1 MQVTNLKNLEQWL
14 DQLWNSGYVFLRYNE
29 YPTKDLEMNWE
40 QELIKHAKCYE
51 QDTKHFTF
59 HHIRLLFDN
68 LKSNKIKH
76 PLVGTYWD
84 NNIQVNPGGSRLMV
98 AKKLQ
103 IPIVPLDLICQE
115 KDKPTNQSN
124 ILVKTVEQFVEPF
137 LDIDSKAKID
147 LETDTKFCYEI
158 NFQKDFHWTQDDIE
172 QWLDQKQ
179 HIKCSNP
186 MDYYFI

>member
-1 MQVTNLKNLEQWL
+1 MQVTNLKDVETWL
-14 DQLWNSGYVFLRYNE
+14 DQLWKSGYVFLRYNE

-84 NNIQVNPGGSRLMV
+84 NNIQVIPGGSRLMV

-103 IPIVPLDLICQE
+103 IPIVPLDLICQ
-115 KDKPTNQSN
+115 
-124 ILVKTVEQFVEPF
+124 
-137 LDIDSKAKID
+137 
-147 LETDTKFCYEI
+147 
-158 NFQKDFHWTQDDIE
+158 QKD
-172 QWLDQKQ
+172 
-179 HIKCSNP
+179 
-186 MDYYFI
+186 

>member
-1 MQVTNLKNLEQWL
+1 MQVTNLKDVETWL
-14 DQLWNSGYVFLRYNE
+14 DQLWKSGYVFLRYNE

-40 QELIKHAKCYE
+40 QELLKHAKLYE

-59 HHIRLLFDN
+59 HHIRLLFEN

-103 IPIVPLDLICQE
+103 IPMVPLDLICREQ
-115 KDKPTNQSN
+115 DMPNHQN
-124 ILVKTVEQFVEPF
+124 NFIIQTVEQFMGPF
-137 LDIDSKAKID
+137 VDINSNAKID
-147 LETDTKFCYEI
+147 LEKDTKFCYEI
-158 NFQKDFHWTQDDIE
+158 NFEKDFHWTQDDIT

-179 HIKCSNP
+179 HIQCSDP